1 MLTDMTRCRRGAG
14 EGKVMNVESNWEG
27 CVPTAWS
34 TLARS
39 RAHIPH
45 RHGTRERRREK
56 LDLHGSLVDGADGQY
71 FLAASCSHE
80 SVPDRCKSK
89 RAATSSDGVAID
101 EMLGH
106 RACNYID
113 VAARPGYE

>member
-39 RAHIPH
+39 RAYHTVMAQ
-45 RHGTRERRREK
+45 GK
-56 LDLHGSLVDGADGQY
+56 
-71 FLAASCSHE
+71 
-80 SVPDRCKSK
+80 
-89 RAATSSDGVAID
+89 GVGRSWIY
-101 EMLGH
+101 M
-106 RACNYID
+106 
-113 VAARPGYE
+113 VVW